1 LAFSL
6 LEVAVLGSGPFP
18 DLATYNPGHRPNHPT
33 DLACLLRP
41 SGHTRCKLVSKP
53 SSPRRPDNPRFS
65 LHQLFAPTTYPL
77 QISGMPQHL
86 AAKGVPLGF
95 RNWFYKKSD
104 RHPDQRNLVS
114 PRELPETLAKISRRY
129 GDYQNPAS
137 PGRKPFSQKACF
149 YGNAKWRLMHSTYI
163 QSFVPLIARALR
175 KDGRP
180 PDYLYSV
187 IIQED
192 RLVMNQAPNCYF

>member
-1 LAFSL
+1 MQAREQAIFSTKAGQPPL
-6 LEVAVLGSGPFP
+6 FTSPAVCANHLP
-18 DLATYNPGHRPNHPT
+18 TPNFR
-33 DLACLLRP
+33 DAA
-41 SGHTRCKLVSKP
+41 
-53 SSPRRPDNPRFS
+53 
-65 LHQLFAPTTYPL
+65 AP
-77 QISGMPQHL
+77 

-137 PGRKPFSQKACF
+137 PGRKPFSQKAYF